1 MNGQNNTP
9 FGFTV
14 ANLNYLSL
22 TTETPSLA
30 QGDYR
35 YIGASSVVD
44 TFRGSNLTFDAAGYP
59 TGGTTTEYDETLN
72 GALVIRIEGS
82 ALPVTSLV
90 AWARSN
96 DSTAAANTVFA
107 GNDTIIGTSG
117 NDVLQG
123 HGGDNLI
130 FGSGGVDTAVFSGSQ
145 SSYSFVHLAPDVTLV
160 SDAAST
166 ASLHDISNLR
176 FAGGTVSVAAIPI
189 SSGIAGS
196 DTTSGHPL
204 DASLAAYTGPV
215 NGLFAE
221 YVNVTNDN
229 LSLAAGI
236 DNVFLHTGSGTDAI
250 AVRGGSNVLD
260 GGTGSN
266 FLTGGSGTDT
276 FYVDDRGAN
285 ASIWSTVVGFHK
297 GDAATVWGVSPG
309 DFALDWADNQGSA
322 GFTGLT
328 LHASAPNQPIASL
341 TLAGFSQADLANG
354 RLAVSFSI
362 PASPSAHSMS
372 IRRWPF
378 TTTCSTP

>member
-1 MNGQNNTP
+1 MCCKATAGITSSSAAEASIRP
-9 FGFTV
+9 CFPVRSRATALFTWR
-14 ANLNYLSL
+14 L
-22 TTETPSLA
+22 
-30 QGDYR
+30 
-35 YIGASSVVD
+35 
-44 TFRGSNLTFDAAGYP
+44 
-59 TGGTTTEYDETLN
+59 
-72 GALVIRIEGS
+72 
-82 ALPVTSLV
+82 TSLSC
-90 AWARSN
+90 RMRLRRLRC
-96 DSTAAANTVFA
+96 TT
-107 GNDTIIGTSG
+107 
-117 NDVLQG
+117 
-123 HGGDNLI
+123 
-130 FGSGGVDTAVFSGSQ
+130 SQ
-145 SSYSFVHLAPDVTLV
+145 S
-160 SDAAST
+160 
-166 ASLHDISNLR
+166 
-176 FAGGTVSVAAIPI
+176 GTVSVAAIPI

-204 DASLAAYTGPV
+204 DASPTAYTGPV

-309 DFALDWADNQGSA
+309 DFALDWADNQESA

-341 TLAGFSQADLANG
+341 ILAGFSQADLANG